1 MEPNNQYRLER
12 VLTIILSTGKPLAEM
27 NHDRLAE
34 PDYDF
39 RCFFLTRPRVELYD
53 RIGHRCELMVRDGL
67 LKVSFLVRLQ

>member
-1 MEPNNQYRLER
+1 MKCNKCRLRMEPNNQYRLER

-39 RCFFLTRPRVELYD
+39 
-53 RIGHRCELMVRDGL
+53 
-67 LKVSFLVRLQ
+67 